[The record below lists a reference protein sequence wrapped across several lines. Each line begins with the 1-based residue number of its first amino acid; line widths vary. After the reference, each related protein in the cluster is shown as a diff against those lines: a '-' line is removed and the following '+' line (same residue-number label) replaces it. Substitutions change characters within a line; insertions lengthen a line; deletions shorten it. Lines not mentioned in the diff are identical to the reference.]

1 MQKRERISS
10 SLVYS
15 HFLFFARLVTTLWR
29 STTIVQAA
37 NSICSC
43 CSFEQ
48 QIEFRWRFRVTSG
61 KYCYFVQHM
70 FLSPTTILAVYF
82 VDQPFPYTSIYYYS
96 INTRFSIIISRTTR
110 YISTHFRNTLIQ
122 TIRSGKSLILIF
134 PIFND
139 KKNLKI

>member
-1 MQKRERISS
+1 MIFFQFLRKIEVFSSNICNAIIKDIFSSPNIAKKERKKRIFSF
-10 SLVYS
+10 LVHR

-61 KYCYFVQHM
+61 KYCYSSSSICSFHQQ
-70 FLSPTTILAVYF
+70 PTTILAVYL
-82 VDQPFPYTSIYYYS
+82 VHQPFPYAFTPL
-96 INTRFSIIISRTTR
+96 F
-110 YISTHFRNTLIQ
+110 H
-122 TIRSGKSLILIF
+122 
-134 PIFND
+134 
-139 KKNLKI
+139 